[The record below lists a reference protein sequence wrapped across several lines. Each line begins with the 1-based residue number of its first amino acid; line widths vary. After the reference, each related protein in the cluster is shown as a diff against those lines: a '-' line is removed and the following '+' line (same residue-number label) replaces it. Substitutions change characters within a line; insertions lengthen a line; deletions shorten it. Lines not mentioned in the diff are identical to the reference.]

1 MNENLL
7 DKLLMEIRENRRYFI
22 DSEFKE
28 LFSFKSFEIETE
40 LEKRINIITTSL
52 KEKPIYKLN
61 YDDLLYYERGIETMP
76 AYYGNRWNSECF
88 FSFYT
93 KSEPKYNVDFRTNN
107 ISIF

>member
-40 LEKRINIITTSL
+40 LEKKN
-52 KEKPIYKLN
+52 
-61 YDDLLYYERGIETMP
+61 
-76 AYYGNRWNSECF
+76 
-88 FSFYT
+88 
-93 KSEPKYNVDFRTNN
+93 KYNHYIT
-107 ISIF
+107 